1 MSTQILQ
8 TSLPEEL
15 ALWSWCAIRSFTFFL
30 FCIISELEPFSSRL
44 LLNSNAWSSCFLKE
58 TTDAFPECNFS
69 ILDTRVF
76 SKAVMASRSSWRSF
90 SIICSAAW
98 ETWRLAVVIFVSSS
112 CYVLSKSQITSR
124 ADLLLLFDQLRC
136 GNDVCFSSSTA
147 FSSETTS
154 WLLWSEAMQNWHTQ
168 LWQPTQK
175 NLFTSFTWY
184 LTEQND
190 CRSVRSRS
198 LWLETVAP
206 VSLCVPETKLSHS
219 PSA

>member
-1 MSTQILQ
+1 M
-8 TSLPEEL
+8 
-15 ALWSWCAIRSFTFFL
+15 
-30 FCIISELEPFSSRL
+30 SELEPLSTRF
-44 LLNSNAWSSCFLKE
+44 LLNSNAWSSCFSKE

-147 FSSETTS
+147 FQAKQHRGSCDQRRCKIDTLSFDSLRRKTLFYFFHMILNGAK
-154 WLLWSEAMQNWHTQ
+154 WL
-168 LWQPTQK
+168 
-175 NLFTSFTWY
+175 SF
-184 LTEQND
+184 NK
-190 CRSVRSRS
+190 
-198 LWLETVAP
+198 
-206 VSLCVPETKLSHS
+206 VS
-219 PSA
+219 